1 MANVTKSDI
10 SPRNAGGQSEGT
22 VDARGRG
29 KAAGAA
35 RPRQATLRA
44 YEELVRIHQHRVLAV
59 VGGILR
65 GSGDVEDVAQQA
77 LAKAYFSIR
86 RFDLRSA
93 FGTWLYKI
101 AVNECWDYLR
111 KKKVRRLVYESDLS
125 EEQVRKLE
133 SVPEQSF
140 GGHQHREDAGR
151 RVEQRQLIERL
162 LGELEEKDQLML
174 VMKEV
179 EGFSVEEIGEVLG
192 LNVNTVKV
200 RLFRARGRLVE
211 MYRKRMQKRP
221 LHASRAQAGKE
232 RQRCLTKRKFRC
244 GCRKYEARLEDY
256 LRGLGPR
263 TRRTPGTVRELPRGS
278 GEFAAGGRSDPPG
291 LGTGRGAAPGVS
303 GGRPGE
309 NSRGE
314 NARGI
319 AGGVLESA
327 RIPGVAVVA
336 DGSRAAARSVRVS
349 CRVCAAPYTAPPL
362 PSRTELSASDFPQPP
377 GDPVSNEEVLQ
388 SLAERHYGR

>member
-1 MANVTKSDI
+1 MANVTNSAI
-10 SPRNAGGQSEGT
+10 LRGT
-22 VDARGRG
+22 E
-29 KAAGAA
+29 AAGEKELLTPAEKQKELVRRA
-35 RPRQATLRA
+35 QAGDVSA
-44 YEELVRIHQHRVLAV
+44 YEELVRLHQHRVLAV

-65 GSGDVEDVAQQA
+65 GSEDVEDVAQQA

-133 SVPEQSF
+133 NIPEHGY
-140 GGHQHREDAGR
+140 GGASHREDAGR
-151 RVEQRQLIERL
+151 RVEQRQLVERL
-162 LGELEEKDQLML
+162 LGELEDKDQLML

-221 LHASRAQAGKE
+221 APREGF
-232 RQRCLTKRKFRC
+232 RQQ
-244 GCRKYEARLEDY
+244 
-256 LRGLGPR
+256 
-263 TRRTPGTVRELPRGS
+263 
-278 GEFAAGGRSDPPG
+278 RSEK
-291 LGTGRGAAPGVS
+291 GV
-303 GGRPGE
+303 
-309 NSRGE
+309 
-314 NARGI
+314 
-319 AGGVLESA
+319 
-327 RIPGVAVVA
+327 
-336 DGSRAAARSVRVS
+336 
-349 CRVCAAPYTAPPL
+349 
-362 PSRTELSASDFPQPP
+362 
-377 GDPVSNEEVLQ
+377 
-388 SLAERHYGR
+388 